1 MQNTAKHRGTD
12 SAKVVQVIRTVA
24 LKGAGTDDDPCR
36 LIAQYWTLNGR
47 LICEEDISEIRDDCY
62 LPFESSS

>member
-1 MQNTAKHRGTD
+1 MVVAKGTD

-47 LICEEDISEIRDDCY
+47 LICEEDASICREDSE
-62 LPFESSS
+62 L